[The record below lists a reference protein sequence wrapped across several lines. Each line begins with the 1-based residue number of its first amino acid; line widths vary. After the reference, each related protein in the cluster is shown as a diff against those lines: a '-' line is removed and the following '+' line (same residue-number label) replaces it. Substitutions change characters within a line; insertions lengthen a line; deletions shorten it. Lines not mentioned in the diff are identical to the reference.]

1 MVAQLLPS
9 KGQGSVQLYWYG
21 FESGPLHKVV
31 GQQILAEPSGN
42 KGTDWEMGMKQKNV
56 NKANMELAKSNWE
69 GLFQSYLQMLVSVG
83 LLRQQDGLLNENFS
97 FGELAPDDAGL
108 AGLSEDVDDD
118 SRRQTVVQKLKLS
131 KPDVICKY

>member
-1 MVAQLLPS
+1 
-9 KGQGSVQLYWYG
+9 
-21 FESGPLHKVV
+21 
-31 GQQILAEPSGN
+31 
-42 KGTDWEMGMKQKNV
+42 
-56 NKANMELAKSNWE
+56 MELAKSNWE

-83 LLRQQDGLLNENFS
+83 LLRQQDGLLDENFS

-118 SRRQTVVQKLKLS
+118 SRRQAVVQKLKLS